1 MHGARHT
8 LCTASPVCIILMH
21 PGGPTFPLFAFLV
34 ATLREAAAH
43 QVTWAGVFCLWPS
56 PSPTPATPHGPS
68 GSPCNPSPSRCFDRL
83 LYRGHTSGGR
93 KCLSGEKF
101 DRSLTRW
108 RLIFGKY
115 HDVTRVFEIH
125 QLLLKTNSISSS
137 LNGL

>member
-1 MHGARHT
+1 MHCLPCLHHSHA
-8 LCTASPVCIILMH
+8 
-21 PGGPTFPLFAFLV
+21 PGGVATFPLFAFLV
-34 ATLREAAAH
+34 AALREVAALLAEA

-56 PSPTPATPHGPS
+56 PPPTPATPHGPS

-108 RLIFGKY
+108 RLIFGEY
-115 HDVTRVFEIH
+115 HNVTRVFEIH
-125 QLLLKTNSISSS
+125 QLLLKTNCISSS